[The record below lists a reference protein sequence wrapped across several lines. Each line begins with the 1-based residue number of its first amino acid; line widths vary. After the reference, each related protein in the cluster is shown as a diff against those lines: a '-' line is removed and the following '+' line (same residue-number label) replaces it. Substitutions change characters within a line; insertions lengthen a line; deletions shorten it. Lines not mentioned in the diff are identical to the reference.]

1 MLFTAVY
8 GSNWQSRTELWKDI
22 HIVYIKAIVHCR
34 GHLQGF
40 FNVVRFSKEK
50 IGGNAWMD
58 VPFQISEALWGS
70 GHGPTW
76 DWDKKELQ
84 LDWIEY
90 YVIRNGLICFQVSSI
105 SV

>member
-1 MLFTAVY
+1 MDGCSL
-8 GSNWQSRTELWKDI
+8 SDI
-22 HIVYIKAIVHCR
+22 R
-34 GHLQGF
+34 SSG
-40 FNVVRFSKEK
+40 
-50 IGGNAWMD
+50 
-58 VPFQISEALWGS
+58 GS

-84 LDWIEY
+84 LDWIGY